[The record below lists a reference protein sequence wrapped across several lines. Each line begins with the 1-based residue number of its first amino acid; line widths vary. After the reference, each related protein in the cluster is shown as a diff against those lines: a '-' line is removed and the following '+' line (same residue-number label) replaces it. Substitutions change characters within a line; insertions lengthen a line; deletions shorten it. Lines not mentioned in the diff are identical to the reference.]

1 MKQNGGSYLRQGNSQ
16 RKAFRHCNNHNG
28 DLMGSIISEEI
39 TKEKENSER
48 KILNIV
54 HNKNLKNAL
63 TAIVNILM
71 TPSTMP
77 LALVLPRTNW
87 TLPSGFFVYPVK
99 YL

>member
-54 HNKNLKNAL
+54 
-63 TAIVNILM
+63 T
-71 TPSTMP
+71 
-77 LALVLPRTNW
+77 
-87 TLPSGFFVYPVK
+87 
-99 YL
+99 